1 MNEVAIYEVIIN
13 GDGLIGDEQFAVA
26 AKKDGSYEL
35 TYAPLKIGRWRGSV
49 AFVNRLLGEV
59 WYEFIL
65 TAEEQPIV
73 RLNVLKASL
82 GKVEQ

>member
-1 MNEVAIYEVIIN
+1 MT
-13 GDGLIGDEQFAVA
+13 F
-26 AKKDGSYEL
+26 
-35 TYAPLKIGRWRGSV
+35 APLKIGRWRGSV

-65 TAEEQPIV
+65 TCEDQPIV

-82 GKVEQ
+82 GKVE

>member
-1 MNEVAIYEVIIN
+1 MIN
-13 GDGLIGDEQFAVA
+13 GDGLIGEEQFAIGA
-26 AKKDGSYEL
+26 RKEAGYEL
-35 TYAPLKIGRWRGSV
+35 TFAPLKIGRWRGSV

-65 TAEEQPIV
+65 TCEDQPIV

-82 GKVEQ
+82 GKVE